1 MFTMKKR
8 AFQKVYE
15 LIMRRHLELCVDL
28 KDFRTAKDGLHQY
41 RTMTQLVDPSSLEA
55 VAMHLIELAETKAAE
70 ARMRADKVALAAAAK
85 ISDLDQEETP
95 ETIMLSSMSYE
106 GARDRTNREVVV
118 PWLKFLWETYRTILD
133 LLYKN
138 NRLEKV
144 YHKTCEKAFKF
155 CQDYHRHN
163 EFRRLCEML
172 RAHFSSL
179 QKATQQNFRTNKPA
193 WEWTVEGVELHLQT
207 RFAQLEA
214 ATTLELWNEGF
225 RIVEDIYE
233 IMQINRKTPR
243 SRLMVTYYEKL
254 TRIFWVSE
262 NHLFHAYAWY
272 RYYCLCLECRKDM
285 RPEERA
291 AQASCVLL
299 SALCIPNFRET
310 EGAAAV
316 LEEDEVS
323 AEKNAHMALLL
334 DFQANPTRQAL
345 LAEMVSKGVLQE
357 VPPELSALYHVLES
371 GFRPLNLVRDI
382 VPLLDFVKNDPQLS
396 MYSLP
401 LRRVA
406 VLRTV
411 MQLSRVFSTL
421 RMSYLRDLVRDLD
434 LSYCDVEKLLVDCAS
449 NKQLHLRID
458 HYHSCIRFGTSTAVT
473 AAIEAHVAQ
482 VGTKLN
488 RVADAIAR
496 DKAEQEVAERRVYL
510 ERIAEEMD
518 AMYAAH
524 SERRLLIERRKESL
538 ERLQQIRQQEELRQ
552 REQEEARRREEEAER
567 LRKEEEARKLA
578 KEKKIK
584 EQIDVAKTKKALE
597 AHGKIVDESI
607 LVELDETSRRALLK
621 EAQSDAQRAKEEEMR
636 RLVDQQKRLDY
647 TTRAL
652 RLEAAEVIRKK
663 YEEDVEAD
671 RREYESH
678 LAEVQVKQR
687 EEHAVALV
695 EKARLARIQPSREAF
710 ERAIIEQQ
718 KAAFDARVAAEY
730 QKALAEHRKRQ
741 VARARQLHEE
751 ELERLEEEAE
761 AARYQQEREEEARR
775 QEEEAEQRRLAK
787 LAAEEEKRAQAAE
800 LERRRQEQ
808 LALAAQRKR
817 EAEEAEAARR
827 AADEAA
833 SWGRRPVAPPAVEAE
848 RDTAWRSGR
857 GSETRAPPVA
867 ATGESSWR
875 GGSRADSRP
884 SEAGGWARPRE
895 DARQPE
901 AGGWSRAPPE
911 SAEAPKMSGLD
922 RLAALAAEKKE
933 DSRGGRWGAG
943 PGRDSRDSRDRPSER
958 KTPDEGRW
966 R

>member
-1 MFTMKKR
+1 MKKR

-55 VAMHLIELAETKAAE
+55 VSLHLIELAEAKASE

-155 CQDYHRHN
+155 CQDYQRHI

-172 RAHFSSL
+172 RAQFSNL
-179 QKATQQNFRTNKPA
+179 QKATQQSFRTNKPA

-207 RFAQLEA
+207 RFVQLEA
-214 ATTLELWNEGF
+214 ATSLELWNEGF

-233 IMQINRKTPR
+233 IMQIHRKTPK

-272 RYYCLCLECRKDM
+272 RYYCLCLESKKDM

-291 AQASCVLL
+291 TQASCVLL

-316 LEEDEVS
+316 LEEDEVT

-357 VPPELSALYHVLES
+357 VPSELNALYHIMES
-371 GFRPLNLVRDI
+371 GFRPLNLVRDLI
-382 VPLLDFVKNDPQLS
+382 PLLNFVKSDPQLS
-396 MYSLP
+396 LYSLP
-401 LRRVA
+401 LQKVA

-421 RMSYLRDLVRDLD
+421 KMSYLRDLVRDLD

-458 HYHSCIRFGTSTAVT
+458 HYHSCIRFGTNTAVT
-473 AAIEAHVAQ
+473 AAIEAHAAQ
-482 VGTKLN
+482 VGAKLN
-488 RVADAIAR
+488 RVVEAIPSN
-496 DKAEQEVAERRVYL
+496 KSEQQLMDRRAYL
-510 ERIAEEMD
+510 ERIAEEID
-518 AMYAAH
+518 GMYAAH
-524 SERRLLIERRKESL
+524 NERRQLIERRKETL
-538 ERLQQIRQQEELRQ
+538 ERLQQIRQQEEQRQ
-552 REQEEARRREEEAER
+552 RELEEARRREEEAER
-567 LRKEEEARKLA
+567 LRKEEEARKVA

-597 AHGKIVDESI
+597 AHGKIVDESF

-621 EAQSDAQRAKEEEMR
+621 EAQSDAQRAKEEEIR
-636 RLVDQQKRLDY
+636 RLMDQQKRLDY

-652 RLEAAEVIRKK
+652 RLEAAEVIRNR
-663 YEEDVEAD
+663 YEEDVQAD

-678 LAEVQVKQR
+678 LSELHVKQK
-687 EEHAVALV
+687 EEHAIALI
-695 EKARLARIQPSREAF
+695 EKARLARVKPVRAAF
-710 ERAIIEQQ
+710 ESMVIEHQ
-718 KAAFDARVAAEY
+718 KAAFDARVAADY
-730 QKALAEHRKRQ
+730 QKALTEHRKRQ
-741 VARARQLHEE
+741 VARARQLHED

-761 AARYQQEREEEARR
+761 ALRYQREKEEEARR
-775 QEEEAEQRRLAK
+775 QAEEAEQRRLAK

-833 SWGRRPVAPPAVEAE
+833 SWGRRTVAPPPQSVDAD
-848 RDTAWRSGR
+848 RDAGPSWRSGR
-857 GSETRAPPVA
+857 GPETRAPPVA
-867 ATGESSWR
+867 AAGDSAWR
-875 GGSRADSRP
+875 GSTRTDPRP
-884 SEAGGWARPRE
+884 SEGGGWSRQRE
-895 DARQPE
+895 DTRQPE
-901 AGGWSRAPPE
+901 DGGWSRAPRDA
-911 SAEAPKMSGLD
+911 AEPPKMSGLD
-922 RLAALAAEKKE
+922 RLAALAADQKG
-933 DSRGGRWGAG
+933 DSRSGRWGTG
-943 PGRDSRDSRDRPSER
+943 SRDLRDNRDRPSER
-958 KTPDEGRW
+958 KSDEGRW